1 MEKKVVSVAYG
12 NGIGPEI
19 MDATIKIIE
28 ATGADIR
35 FEKVELGEDV
45 YRQGIMSGVAKEAWD
60 SIRRNKILLKAPVA
74 TPQGGGFKSVNVT
87 LRKSLG
93 LFANVRPC
101 QTYHPY
107 VHSPHPGMNLVI
119 IRENEEDLYAGI
131 EHQHTDEVVQCIKLI
146 SKPGCEKIVRFAFE
160 YARLYGRKKVTCM
173 TKDNIM
179 KQTDG
184 MFHQTFDE
192 IGKEYP
198 EIEQEHQIIDIGAAN
213 ISAYPHQFDVIVTL
227 NLYGDIISDIA
238 AQVSG
243 SVGLAGSA
251 NIGEGH
257 AMFEAIHGTAPDIAG
272 KDIAN
277 PSGLL
282 QAATQMLNYIGCHK
296 EAEAIE
302 NAWLRTIEDGVH
314 TRDIYKEGL
323 SKELVGTRGFAEAV
337 IHRLGKSPLQL
348 KSVDYSK
355 AVNIQ
360 LKPYERKKTVKK
372 ELLGVDLFVDWSKGT
387 PNALADELL
396 KLKTDHLSLKM
407 ITNRG
412 VKVWPQGMEE
422 TFCTNH
428 WRCRFQSDKMEEVNN
443 REILDLLTQ
452 AWHHPFD
459 VIKTENLYMFD
470 GKPGFSMGQGQ

>member
-28 ATGADIR
+28 ATGADVW

-45 YRQGIMSGVAKEAWD
+45 YRQGILSGVAKEAWE

-107 VHSPHPGMNLVI
+107 VHSPHPGMDLVI

-198 EIEQEHQIIDIGAAN
+198 DIEQEHQIIDIGAAN

-323 SKELVGTRGFAEAV
+323 SKELVGTSGFADAV
-337 IHRLGKSPLQL
+337 ISRLGKSPSQL
-348 KSVDYSK
+348 RAVDYSK

-360 LKPYERKKTVKK
+360 LKPYVRKKTVKK

-387 PNALADELL
+387 PNDLAEELM
-396 KLKTDHLSLKM
+396 KLKTDHLSLKI

-428 WRCRFQSDKMEEVNN
+428 WRCRFQSDNMEEISS

>member
-28 ATGADIR
+28 ASGADIR

>member
-1 MEKKVVSVAYG
+1 MQPITISVAYG

-19 MDATIKIIE
+19 MAATIRIIE
-28 ATGADIR
+28 ASKANIQ
-35 FEKVELGEDV
+35 FEKVELGEEV
-45 YRQGIMSGVAKEAWD
+45 YKRGILSGVTPEAWE
-60 SIRRNKILLKAPVA
+60 SIRKNKILLKAPIT

-87 LRKSLG
+87 LRKTLG

-107 VHSPHPGMNLVI
+107 IFSAHPGMDLVI

-160 YARLYGRKKVTCM
+160 YARLYNRKKVTCM

-184 MFHQTFDE
+184 MFHQIFDE

-198 EIEQEHQIIDIGAAN
+198 EIEQTHQIIDIGAAN

-251 NIGEGH
+251 NIGHDH

-272 KDIAN
+272 KNIAN

-282 QAATQMLNYIGCHK
+282 QAATQMLNYVGCHK
-296 EAEAIE
+296 EAQDIE
-302 NAWLRTIEDGVH
+302 NAWLKTIEDGIH
-314 TRDIYKEGL
+314 TRDIFRSGE
-323 SKELVGTRGFAEAV
+323 SKELVGTEEFADAV
-337 IHRLGKSPLQL
+337 IARLGQSPKHL
-348 KSVDYSK
+348 KTVDYSQ
-355 AVNIQ
+355 AANIK
-360 LKPYERKKTVKK
+360 LKPYVRTNSVVK
-372 ELLGVDLFVDWSKGT
+372 ELLGVDIFVDWDKGT
-387 PNALADELL
+387 PDELAGHL
-396 KLKTDHLSLKM
+396 QNLKTDNLQLRM

-412 VKVWPQGMEE
+412 VKVWPQGMKE
-422 TFCTNH
+422 TFCTDH
-428 WRCRFQSDKMEEVNN
+428 WRCRFHADNLEVINPG
-443 REILDLLTQ
+443 EIVDLLTQ
-452 AWHHPFD
+452 AWLYPFD
-459 VIKTENLYMFD
+459 VIKTENLYRFD
-470 GKPGFSMGQGQ
+470 GKLGFSLGQGQ